1 MLKEKQIIK
10 QTNKK
15 RLMAYFNYDIPSSYY
30 KNNIGKTLYN
40 TVLTMKPD
48 IIIEFGTLHGY
59 SAVAMAQALRELDSD
74 GKIICYDLWKK
85 YPYKNASMESTKSTI
100 YSLGLMKYVEL
111 IEMDFYNWIPQP
123 FDLMHFDIS
132 NHAGHL
138 KYLKNLMD
146 GWMHKGTVLF
156 EGGSKERDKV
166 EWMKDFQPINSS
178 GINFIT
184 INEDFPSLSLML

>member
-1 MLKEKQIIK
+1 
-10 QTNKK
+10 
-15 RLMAYFNYDIPSSYY
+15 MAYFNYNIPSSYQ

-40 TVLTMKPD
+40 TVLTMNPS

-59 SAVAMAQALRELDSD
+59 SAVAMAQALRDLDSD
-74 GKIICYDLWKK
+74 AVIMCHDLWQK
-85 YPYKNASMESTKSTI
+85 YPYKHTSMEKTQDTI
-100 YSLGLMKYVEL
+100 DTLGLTKYIELVEL
-111 IEMDFYNWIPQP
+111 DFYNWTPYP

-138 KYLKNLMD
+138 KYLNSLKEYHFLN
-146 GWMHKGTVLF
+146 GTILF

-184 INEDFPSLSLML
+184 INEDFPSLSLLL

>member
-1 MLKEKQIIK
+1 M
-10 QTNKK
+10 NP
-15 RLMAYFNYDIPSSYY
+15 N
-30 KNNIGKTLYN
+30 
-40 TVLTMKPD
+40 

-59 SAVAMAQALRELDSD
+59 SAVAMAQALRDLDSD
-74 GKIICYDLWKK
+74 GKIICYDLWKR
-85 YPYKNASMESTKSTI
+85 YPYKNASKDSTRSTI
-100 YSLGLMKYVEL
+100 FSLGLSKYVKL
-111 IEMDFYNWIPQP
+111 IEMDFYNWKPEP

-138 KYLKNLMD
+138 KYLKSLKEYHFLN
-146 GWMHKGTVLF
+146 GSILF

>member
-1 MLKEKQIIK
+1 
-10 QTNKK
+10 
-15 RLMAYFNYDIPSSYY
+15 
-30 KNNIGKTLYN
+30 
-40 TVLTMKPD
+40 
-48 IIIEFGTLHGY
+48 
-59 SAVAMAQALRELDSD
+59 
-74 GKIICYDLWKK
+74 
-85 YPYKNASMESTKSTI
+85 
-100 YSLGLMKYVEL
+100 MKYVEL

>member
-1 MLKEKQIIK
+1 
-10 QTNKK
+10 
-15 RLMAYFNYDIPSSYY
+15 MAYINYNIASSYY

-40 TVLTMKPD
+40 TVLTMNPSC
-48 IIIEFGTLHGY
+48 IIEFGTLHGY
-59 SAVAMAQALRELDSD
+59 SAVAMAQALRDLGSD
-74 GKIICYDLWKK
+74 AVIMCYDLWQK
-85 YPYKNASMESTKSTI
+85 YPYKNTSMEKTQDTI
-100 YSLGLMKYVEL
+100 DTLGLTKYIELVEL
-111 IEMDFYNWIPQP
+111 DFYNWKPEP

-138 KYLKNLMD
+138 KYLKSLKEY
-146 GWMHKGTVLF
+146 HFLYGTILF

-184 INEDFPSLSLML
+184 INEDFPSLSLLL